1 MDWCSEFAPPIAY
14 ARMISIVGAAGD
26 RDPRAFGNEHGLVR
40 ALPRRDKIAGIDHRG
55 CHGLAVD
62 QRTAARSP
70 GAVGVKL
77 ELIDTGVAK
86 EFHSVAAFDEA
97 RAFAQ
102 QALQFHRTNLGT
114 VLLGD
119 RAALRN
125 LVVVE
130 QAFEPLAGRSEEH
143 TSETQSLM

>member
-1 MDWCSEFAPPIAY
+1 
-14 ARMISIVGAAGD
+14 MIMIVGAAGD

-86 EFHSVAAFDEA
+86 EFHSV
-97 RAFAQ
+97 
-102 QALQFHRTNLGT
+102 
-114 VLLGD
+114 
-119 RAALRN
+119 
-125 LVVVE
+125 
-130 QAFEPLAGRSEEH
+130 RSEERRVGKECV
-143 TSETQSLM
+143 SSCRYRWSPYNKKKKKKLNN